1 MASSSPDSTA
11 ACIRPY
17 SGPSWSRMAPGQNPT
32 VPEAMYRSRSATG
45 TAPDREP
52 GRRRGRGWLEVP
64 TVQDADVVARVA
76 QRYDEVDVAV
86 LDLRHGRD
94 KGAARRVGRS
104 DRERAGQRRG
114 VVVGS

>member
-1 MASSSPDSTA
+1 
-11 ACIRPY
+11 
-17 SGPSWSRMAPGQNPT
+17 
-32 VPEAMYRSRSATG
+32 
-45 TAPDREP
+45 
-52 GRRRGRGWLEVP
+52 
-64 TVQDADVVARVA
+64 VQDADVVARVA